1 MAIWISAG
9 NEFKSGKNI
18 DPINLFSAW
27 IPGDI
32 HLEVIL
38 DIFGGQLMKPD
49 INIALLNAAQEII
62 NRFSPLIDDEYEKSR
77 LSSWGALILISA
89 MKFNDSG
96 SSLKQENADILDWLL
111 KFTNLDEDD
120 ISEVRLRSN

>member
-1 MAIWISAG
+1 MAHLGNPLEDLGWALSPIWSWQDRDRPAYLIDRHEAIEIWKKVSNIEIDLKSLEWWELFSAVKGMAIWISAG

-38 DIFGGQLMKPD
+38 DILEG
-49 INIALLNAAQEII
+49 NI
-62 NRFSPLIDDEYEKSR
+62 
-77 LSSWGALILISA
+77 
-89 MKFNDSG
+89 
-96 SSLKQENADILDWLL
+96 
-111 KFTNLDEDD
+111 
-120 ISEVRLRSN
+120 